1 MSFEGSHSAVY
12 FCMRSDRADVLTQM
26 PASSSNEFLPATS
39 TFTPQI
45 DHAEVAGQ
53 ALHSCAAAL
62 SEVPNDM
69 QFLSDKKFQIN
80 RCVIEAVVLRLLNG
94 SARLSLTVFL
104 KSEPRWAS
112 SGRPHERILAGM
124 SWTPRCRRLALSIGS
139 PTDSRLLPRLAEST
153 AMPSRHAEN
162 SK

>member
-1 MSFEGSHSAVY
+1 MLGTAPCTSFSEAT
-12 FCMRSDRADVLTQM
+12 ADSLTQM

-45 DHAEVAGQ
+45 EPVEVAGQ

-69 QFLSDKKFQIN
+69 QFLGDQKFQIN

-112 SGRPHERILAGM
+112 SGRPHERFLAGM

-139 PTDSRLLPRLAEST
+139 PTDSRLLARFVEST
-153 AMPSRHAEN
+153 ATRSPQPDDSVRPC
-162 SK
+162 

>member
-1 MSFEGSHSAVY
+1 MLGTAPCTLFSEATG
-12 FCMRSDRADVLTQM
+12 ADSLTQM
-26 PASSSNEFLPATS
+26 PASSTNEFVPATS

-45 DHAEVAGQ
+45 EPVEVAGE

-62 SEVPNDM
+62 AEVPNDM

-112 SGRPHERILAGM
+112 SGRPHERFLAGM

-139 PTDSRLLPRLAEST
+139 PTDSRLLARFVEST
-153 AMPSRHAEN
+153 ATPSPQPDDSVRPC
-162 SK
+162 